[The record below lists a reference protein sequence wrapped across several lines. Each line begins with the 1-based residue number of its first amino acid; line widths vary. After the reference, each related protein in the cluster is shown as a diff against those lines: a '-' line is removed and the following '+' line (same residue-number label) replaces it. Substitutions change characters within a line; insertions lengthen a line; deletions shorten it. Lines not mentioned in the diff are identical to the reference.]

1 MSDILAVI
9 RMNLLKLFNC
19 GTEMILIVAALVCV
33 IGYTSGI
40 SAVFVVFLYLL
51 IYMVPAYDDQSHGAY
66 LLHALPLTRRQIV
79 RACYLYDLLALAA
92 ICLIGAALSKTDAMQ
107 SVSLLFLMGAV
118 FVSVTQPLIL
128 YFGALK
134 ARYAILLMY
143 VVAFA
148 LSGIAGELLNT
159 HTSGVTLT
167 GAPAAAGTGL
177 LLISYFAAQA
187 LYSRK
192 EIMA

>member
-1 MSDILAVI
+1 MTTKA
-9 RMNLLKLFNC
+9 
-19 GTEMILIVAALVCV
+19 TALICCTRCRSRGAKSCAP
-33 IGYTSGI
+33 
-40 SAVFVVFLYLL
+40 A
-51 IYMVPAYDDQSHGAY
+51 IYM
-66 LLHALPLTRRQIV
+66 T
-79 RACYLYDLLALAA
+79 CAA

-159 HTSGVTLT
+159 HASGVTLT
-167 GAPAAAGTGL
+167 GAPAAAGAGL